1 MEDGS
6 FVMMRWGILQRYVAK
21 EVMRSFVLAMVAL
34 TTILVLFV
42 LVAQASKAGLTPGDM
57 ARLIPLIIPST
68 LPYTAPVAIL
78 FAVSVA
84 YGRLAG
90 DNEVIAVKACGL
102 SVMTIIWPVF
112 SISLLLSFGLLYMT
126 QDLIPRA
133 NHQLTLTLFG
143 ELEEN
148 FYKFLRKEREFDR
161 QDWPFLIKVRDVL
174 PDNTLVEPIFKHR
187 VPGPVIDNE
196 PKKFD
201 LVVQAKSA
209 KLNFDLEKRIARV
222 HLVDSETQSYNISTA
237 AGDVS
242 RALINDQVLE
252 IPLPDDFKNRLPPKQ
267 PQEQTSRELVEN
279 ITRNKHLMK
288 TERAK
293 HAVAAGM
300 WIASGRINRVDWFHM
315 RSVSLDY
322 MYWQAETAKAQT
334 ERYMRSAQAFG
345 PLVFVMLGAPVGIL
359 FARRDFLSAF
369 ITCFLPIILLYYPLL
384 LMGVNLGKEEIL
396 HPMYAMWL
404 GNVVLAA
411 LGLFIALPPVTK
423 H

>member
-1 MEDGS
+1 MI
-6 FVMMRWGILQRYVAK
+6 RWGILQRYVAR
-21 EVMRSFVLAMVAL
+21 EVMRSFVLALAAL

-42 LVAQASKAGLTPGDM
+42 LVAQASKAGLTPRDM

-68 LPYTAPVAIL
+68 LPYTVPVAIL
-78 FAVSVA
+78 LAVSIA

-90 DNEVIAVKACGL
+90 DNEVIATKACGL
-102 SVMTIIWPVF
+102 SVMTLIWPVF
-112 SISLLLSFGLLYMT
+112 SLALVMSLGLLYMT
-126 QDLIPRA
+126 QDLIPKA
-133 NHQLTLTLFG
+133 NHKLTLTLFG
-143 ELEEN
+143 ELESN

-187 VPGPVIDNE
+187 VPGPALENE

-201 LVVQAKSA
+201 LVVQAKFA

-222 HLVDSETQSYNISTA
+222 HLVDSETQSYNLGA
-237 AGDVS
+237 AAGGDVS
-242 RALINDQVLE
+242 RALINDQVLQ
-252 IPLPDDFKNRLPPKQ
+252 IPLPDDFKNRMPPKQ

-279 ITRNKHLMK
+279 IKRNKHLMK

-315 RSVSLDY
+315 RSVSIDY
-322 MYWQAETAKAQT
+322 AYWQAETAKAQT

-345 PLVFVMLGAPVGIL
+345 PLVFVLLGAPVGIL
-359 FARRDFLSAF
+359 FAKRDFLSAF
-369 ITCFLPIILLYYPLL
+369 MTCFLPIILLYYPLL
-384 LMGVNLGKEEIL
+384 LMGVNLGKEELL
-396 HPMYAMWL
+396 HPMYAMWM
-404 GNVVLAA
+404 GNAVLAG
-411 LGLFIALPPVTK
+411 LGIFVALPPVTR

>member
-1 MEDGS
+1 
-6 FVMMRWGILQRYVAK
+6 MMRWGILQRYVAA
-21 EVMRSFVLAMVAL
+21 EVLRSFVMAL
-34 TTILVLFV
+34 TALTAILVLFV
-42 LVAQASKAGLTPGDM
+42 LVAQAASAGLTPGDM
-57 ARLIPLIIPST
+57 LRLIPLVIPGT
-68 LPYTAPVAIL
+68 MPYTAPVALL

-102 SVMTIIWPVF
+102 SAMTIIWP
-112 SISLLLSFGLLYMT
+112 SITMSLVISIGLLAMT
-126 QDLIPRA
+126 QEIIPRA

-143 ELEEN
+143 EMEAN

-161 QDWPFLIKVRDVL
+161 NDWPFLIKVRDVL
-174 PDNTLVEPIFKHR
+174 PDNTMVEPIFKHR
-187 VPGPVIDNE
+187 VPGSATDPNA

-201 LVVQAKSA
+201 LIVQASSA
-209 KLNFDLEKRIARV
+209 KLNFDFKNRVARV
-222 HLVDSETQSYNISTA
+222 HLVDSETQSA
-237 AGDVS
+237 ALGAGGGDVS

-252 IPLPDDFKNRLPPKQ
+252 IPLPEDFKSMVPSKR

-279 ITRNKHLMK
+279 ITRLQSLMK

-300 WIASGRINRVDWFHM
+300 WIASGRINRVDWPHLKG
-315 RSVSLDY
+315 VSIDY
-322 MYWQAETAKAQT
+322 AFWEGETAKSQT

-345 PLVFVMLGAPVGIL
+345 PFVFVLIGAPVGIL
-359 FARRDFLSAF
+359 FAKRDFLSAF
-369 ITCFLPIILLYYPLL
+369 ISCFLPIVLLYYPLL
-384 LMGVNLGKEEIL
+384 LMGVNLGKEQIL

-404 GNVVLAA
+404 GNLVLGVV
-411 LGLFIALPPVTK
+411 GIFGALPPITR

>member
-1 MEDGS
+1 
-6 FVMMRWGILQRYVAK
+6 MMRWGILQRYVAK
-21 EVMRSFVLAMVAL
+21 EVMRSFVLALLAL

-68 LPYTAPVAIL
+68 MPYTVPVAIL

-112 SISLLLSFGLLYMT
+112 SMALVMSLGLLVMT
-126 QDLIPRA
+126 QNLIPRA

-187 VPGPVIDNE
+187 VPGPVVDNE

-209 KLNFDLEKRIARV
+209 KLHFDLEKRVAFV
-222 HLVDSETQSYNISTA
+222 HLVDSETQSSTLGA
-237 AGDVS
+237 AGGDVS

-279 ITRNKHLMK
+279 VKRNRHLMK

-300 WIASGRINRVDWFHM
+300 WVASGRIDRVDWFHM

-322 MYWQAETAKAQT
+322 LYWQAETAKAQT

-345 PLVFVMLGAPVGIL
+345 PLVFVLLGAPVGIL

-384 LMGVNLGKEEIL
+384 LMGVNLGKEEIV

-411 LGLFIALPPVTK
+411 LGLFVALPPVRK

>member
-1 MEDGS
+1 
-6 FVMMRWGILQRYVAK
+6 MMRWGILQRYVAA
-21 EVMRSFVLAMVAL
+21 EVLRSFVMAL
-34 TTILVLFV
+34 TALTAILVLFV
-42 LVAQASKAGLTPGDM
+42 LVAQAASAGLTPGDM
-57 ARLIPLIIPST
+57 LRLIPLVIPGT
-68 LPYTAPVAIL
+68 VPYTAPVALL

-102 SVMTIIWPVF
+102 SAMTIIWP
-112 SISLLLSFGLLYMT
+112 SITMSMAISLGLLAMT
-126 QDLIPRA
+126 QEIIPRA

-143 ELEEN
+143 EMEAN

-161 QDWPFLIKVRDVL
+161 NDWPFLIKVRDVL
-174 PDNTLVEPIFKHR
+174 PDNTMVEPIFKHR
-187 VPGPVIDNE
+187 VPGSATDPNA

-201 LVVQAKSA
+201 MIVQAASA
-209 KLNFDLEKRIARV
+209 KLNFDFKNRVARV
-222 HLVDSETQSYNISTA
+222 HLVDSETQATA
-237 AGDVS
+237 LGSGGGDVS

-252 IPLPDDFKNRLPPKQ
+252 IPLPDDFKSMVPSKR

-279 ITRNKHLMK
+279 INRFQSLMK

-300 WIASGRINRVDWFHM
+300 WIASGRINRVDWPHLKG
-315 RSVSLDY
+315 VSIDY
-322 MYWQAETAKAQT
+322 SFWEAEAAKSQT

-345 PLVFVMLGAPVGIL
+345 PLVFVMIGAPVGIL
-359 FARRDFLSAF
+359 FAKRDFLSAF
-369 ITCFLPIILLYYPLL
+369 ISCFLPIVLLYYPLL
-384 LMGVNLGKEEIL
+384 LMGVNLGKEQIL

-404 GNVVLAA
+404 GNLVL
-411 LGLFIALPPVTK
+411 GVIGIFGALPPVTR